1 MWEKLTMKQMQC
13 LSNPSIYS
21 DLPPLGLYPLMFGCF
36 LCFVLWTSLF
46 HGLEDKKM

>member
-1 MWEKLTMKQMQC
+1 MLEKLTMEQMQC

-36 LCFVLWTSLF
+36 PLLRSLDF
-46 HGLEDKKM
+46 IVSWA